1 MCVPDRDKGS
11 DPMHHAC
18 VSVCRCYLPLRLGLC
33 SRTWKACAVC
43 LSVHER
49 QGETLSPKTLVTLLS
64 LRLGSGCDLYLM
76 CIGDHTLCVAMRRLP
91 SRRQDHSW
99 LCQRL
104 VAYHRDVSAV
114 SLIRLGQPKDDSF
127 RSQVGESLW
136 WFSVGRGWCR
146 LSGCVCLSVRPS
158 ELVVLPT

>member
-1 MCVPDRDKGS
+1 MNNCKAGNCTLLN
-11 DPMHHAC
+11 AT
-18 VSVCRCYLPLRLGLC
+18 YLRLLGLC
-33 SRTWKACAVC
+33 WRTWNASAVWR
-43 LSVHER
+43 SVHER
-49 QGETLSPKTLVTLLS
+49 HGATLSPRTLVTLLS
-64 LRLGSGCDLYLM
+64 LRLGSGCDLYM
-76 CIGDHTLCVAMRRLP
+76 CICDHTQCVAMRCSP
-91 SRRQDHSW
+91 SRRRDHSW

-104 VAYHRDVSAV
+104 SAYHRGVSAV

-158 ELVVLPT
+158 ELVVLPR